1 MEYSMN
7 SDLWLNIVV
16 INDEVEVE
24 DDGRL
29 KITFWKNNS
38 IGNTYCPVPVGNCSA
53 VAIELR

>member
-29 KITFWKNNS
+29 KMTFWKKQF
-38 IGNTYCPVPVGNCSA
+38 Y
-53 VAIELR
+53 R